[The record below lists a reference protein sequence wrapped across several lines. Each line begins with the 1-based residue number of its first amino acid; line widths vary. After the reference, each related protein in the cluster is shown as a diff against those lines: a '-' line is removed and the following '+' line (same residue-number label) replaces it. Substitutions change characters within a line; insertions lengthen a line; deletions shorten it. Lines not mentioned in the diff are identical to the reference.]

1 MKRSLSVTA
10 LLAAILAVL
19 PASAIA
25 HARLQQA
32 APADGSIV
40 NSTPAD
46 LMLTFSERAH
56 LTQLSVQRQGEAH
69 PRRIGPLPETVSTQF
84 TIALPAL
91 APGAYTVVY
100 RVVSADDGHISS
112 GTIRFRIAPPVSAP

>member
-1 MKRSLSVTA
+1 MKRSLSLTA
-10 LLAAILAVL
+10 LLTAAMAVL
-19 PASAIA
+19 PAMAMA

-40 NSTPAD
+40 NSAPAD
-46 LMLTFSERAH
+46 LMLTFTERAH
-56 LTQLSVQRQGEAH
+56 LTQLSIQRKGQAH
-69 PRRIGPLPETVSTQF
+69 SRRIAPLPTSVNTQF

-91 APGAYTVVY
+91 APGAYTVAY

-112 GTIRFRIAPPVSAP
+112 GMIRFRISASAAP